1 MLVSVKMRQR
11 DARVVESLNLR
22 RQLLF
27 DLRERYPS
35 EQAGDDERF
44 PRPAETSIVCDQGRY
59 SMRREGGCA
68 VHEREVRADAQRWK
82 RTGATNSVSCGRGIR
97 KQTGACHDPEFV
109 NVEDSF
115 IDANGEPEI
124 VSIHDKPTL
133 HGYLPAIRNTWTAS
147 TPRALNCIQG
157 CSRARNCSTSA
168 RFSNVACSS

>member
-59 SMRREGGCA
+59 SMRREGGGTA
-68 VHEREVRADAQRWK
+68 HQREGRADAQRWK
-82 RTGATNSVSCGRGIR
+82 RKGATHSVSCRPGIR
-97 KQTGACHDPEFV
+97 EHT
-109 NVEDSF
+109 
-115 IDANGEPEI
+115 
-124 VSIHDKPTL
+124 
-133 HGYLPAIRNTWTAS
+133 
-147 TPRALNCIQG
+147 RALTLP
-157 CSRARNCSTSA
+157 TSCT
-168 RFSNVACSS
+168 SQSSSL